1 MRNHEDTKTQ
11 RKAASKS
18 LFLRPFFVSLCLCG
32 SSVTPVSA
40 QDPFQP
46 VATISEIMVAIT
58 LPYSDA
64 LLYIQRNP
72 PKNDRD
78 WETLQMQ
85 ALMLAESGNL
95 LMMKGRAKNQG
106 LWMKDAKLLVEAGA
120 AAVKATRAKDIQAVL
135 ALNEQIV
142 SSCITCHTQ
151 FRPRNRRER

>member
-1 MRNHEDTKTQ
+1 MMRII
-11 RKAASKS
+11 ALLLLAS
-18 LFLRPFFVSLCLCG
+18 PAI
-32 SSVTPVSA
+32 A
-40 QDPFQP
+40 QAPFQP

-64 LLYIQRNP
+64 LLYIERNP
-72 PKNDRD
+72 PKDDRD

-151 FRPRNRRER
+151 FRPRNRQPRRTID